1 MAIQKPVQPVTSDA
15 DDFTLTV
22 DQMIF
27 MMNAIN
33 AIEQAEAEGDKQF
46 FIDLKESLEYKTLF
60 GEMSID
66 QAIDRYELMTDQ
78 EI

>member
-1 MAIQKPVQPVTSDA
+1 LIVAIQKPVHETTADA
-15 DDFTLTV
+15 NSFTLTI

-33 AIEQAEAEGDKQF
+33 AIEQAEEEDDKQF
-46 FIDLKESLEYKTLF
+46 FTDLKESAEYKTLF

-66 QAIDRYELMTDQ
+66 QAIDRFELTLD
-78 EI
+78 E

>member
-1 MAIQKPVQPVTSDA
+1 MAIQKQTQPTTTDT
-15 DDFTLTV
+15 DDFTLNV
-22 DQMIF
+22 EQMVF

-33 AIEQAEAEGDKQF
+33 AIEQAENEGDKQF
-46 FIDLKESLEYKTLF
+46 FVDLKNSPDYKRLF

-66 QAIDRYELMTDQ
+66 QAIDRYELMIGQ

>member
-1 MAIQKPVQPVTSDA
+1 MAIQKPVQPTTTDA

-33 AIEQAEAEGDKQF
+33 AIEQAEADDDKQF
-46 FIDLKESLEYKTLF
+46 FIDLKESAEYQRLF
-60 GEMSID
+60 GQMSID
-66 QAIDRYELMTDQ
+66 QAIDRFELTL
-78 EI
+78 EE